1 GKRFVFRPLKEIG
14 QMKIGILGTGVVGK
28 TLGSALSRRGHDV
41 MLGTRDVR
49 RKLDEKPTEVEP
61 SAFRDWL
68 SKNKKI
74 RLGSFAETAAHGELL
89 INATAGHGS
98 INALSKVKPVDLK
111 NKILIDISNPLGP
124 SGEGPVK
131 LFVSNDDSLAEMIQR
146 AHPGVLVVKSLN
158 TVTAY
163 LQANPAGL
171 AGGDHD
177 IFVAGNDPAARDRV
191 ARFLREEFGWRT
203 VIDLGDLTAARGLE
217 MMILA
222 WIKIWEA
229 LGTSDFNYK
238 IVR

>member
-1 GKRFVFRPLKEIG
+1 
-14 QMKIGILGTGVVGK
+14 MKVGILGTGDVGK
-28 TLGSALSRRGHDV
+28 TLGSALARRGHDV

-49 RKLDEKPTEVEP
+49 RKMEEKPSEAEP
-61 SAFRDWL
+61 VAFRDWL

-74 RLGSFAETAAHGELL
+74 RLASFVEAAAHGELL

-98 INALSKVKPVDLK
+98 IEALSKVKPADLK
-111 NKILIDISNPLGP
+111 GKILIDVSNPLGP
-124 SGEGPVK
+124 RGDGPVK

-146 AHPGVLVVKSLN
+146 AHPGAHVVKALN

-171 AGGDHD
+171 VGGDHD

-191 ARFLREEFGWRT
+191 VRFLREEFGWRT

-217 MMILA
+217 MMIMA

-229 LGTSDFNYK
+229 LGTSDFNFK